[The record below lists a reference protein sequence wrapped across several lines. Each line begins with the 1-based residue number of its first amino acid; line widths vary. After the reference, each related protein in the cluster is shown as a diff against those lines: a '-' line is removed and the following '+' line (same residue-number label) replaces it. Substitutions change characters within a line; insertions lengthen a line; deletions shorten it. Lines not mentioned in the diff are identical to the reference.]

1 MVFGYGLKDIGGCG
15 LFNILEMIGQLLIN
29 SLVVGSIYALMALAM
44 SIIYKASEIPNFG
57 QGEMA
62 MICTYITFVLL
73 HSYSLPFSVA
83 LIGTLIFA
91 FLLGVL
97 FEFIFIR
104 RAKEPNLLGFIIITL
119 GFQMILY
126 GFAGWKWGSD
136 QRTFS
141 LPFSES
147 EVILRNDAFVLTEH
161 NLASIIIAIVIM
173 VCLYLLLQY
182 SKLGL
187 AMKACQQNVKAAKFN
202 GIPTNR
208 ILGISFGFSAIV
220 GAIAGILVAP
230 ISTLD
235 PTMMWD
241 PLLKGF
247 AAAVLGGMK
256 SLPGVVVGGLLLG
269 LIENLFGFYI
279 SLEFKSVVAFAIIIL
294 VLFIKPSGLF
304 EKHYVRKV

>member
-1 MVFGYGLKDIGGCG
+1 
-15 LFNILEMIGQLLIN
+15 MIEQLLIN
-29 SLVVGSIYALMALAM
+29 SLVAGSIYALMALAM
-44 SIIYKASEIPNFG
+44 SIIYKASEIPNFA

-62 MICTYITFVLL
+62 MICTYITFILL
-73 HSYSLPFSVA
+73 NSYGLPFMVS
-83 LIGTLIFA
+83 LGGTLVFA
-91 FLLGVL
+91 FMLGFI
-97 FEFIFIR
+97 FEFLFVR

-119 GFQMILY
+119 GFQMVLY

-147 EVILRNDAFVLTEH
+147 QVVFKTDAFVITEH

-173 VCLYLLLQY
+173 IGLYFLLQHT
-182 SKLGL
+182 KLGL
-187 AMKACQQNVKAAKFN
+187 AMKASQQNVKAARFN

-208 ILGISFGFSAIV
+208 ILGISFGISAIV

-230 ISTLD
+230 IATLD

-247 AAAVLGGMK
+247 AAAVLGGLK
-256 SLPGVVVGGLLLG
+256 SLPGVVIGGLLLG
-269 LIENLFGFYI
+269 LIENLFGYYI

>member
-1 MVFGYGLKDIGGCG
+1 
-15 LFNILEMIGQLLIN
+15 MIAQLIIN
-29 SLVVGSIYALMALAM
+29 SIVAGSIYALMALAM
-44 SIIYKASEIPNFG
+44 SITYKASEIPNFG

-62 MICTYITFVLL
+62 MFSTFITFVLL
-73 HSYSLPFSVA
+73 NSYGLPFSAA
-83 LIGTLIFA
+83 LAGTLIFA
-91 FLLGVL
+91 FLLGFL

-104 RAKEPNLLGFIIITL
+104 RAKEPNLLGFIIMTL
-119 GFQMILY
+119 GFQMVLY
-126 GFAGWKWGSD
+126 GLAGWKWGSD

-147 EVILRNDAFVLTEH
+147 EVIFRTEGFVLTEH
-161 NLASIIIAIVIM
+161 NLASIIIAVLIM
-173 VCLYLLLQY
+173 IGLYVLLQHT
-182 SKLGL
+182 KLGL
-187 AMKACQQNVKAAKFN
+187 AMKASQQNSKAARFN

-208 ILGISFGFSAIV
+208 ILGISFGISSVV
-220 GAIAGILVAP
+220 GAIAGVLVAP
-230 ISTLD
+230 IATLD

-279 SLEFKSVVAFAIIIL
+279 SLEFKSVVAFALIIA
-294 VLFIKPSGLF
+294 VLFVKPSGLF
-304 EKHYVRKV
+304 DKHYVRKV

>member
-1 MVFGYGLKDIGGCG
+1 
-15 LFNILEMIGQLLIN
+15 MIVQLLIN
-29 SLVVGSIYALMALAM
+29 SLVAGSIYALMALAM
-44 SIIYKASEIPNFG
+44 SITYKASEIPNFA

-62 MICTYITFVLL
+62 MVSAYITFV
-73 HSYSLPFSVA
+73 SLNFYGFSFPVA
-83 LIGTLIFA
+83 LAGTIIFA
-91 FLLGVL
+91 FALGFL
-97 FEFIFIR
+97 FEYFFIR
-104 RAKEPNLLGFIIITL
+104 RAKDPNLLGFIIITL
-119 GFQMILY
+119 GFQLVLY

-147 EVILRNDAFVLTEH
+147 EIIFQSDSFVLTEH
-161 NLASIIIAIVIM
+161 NLASIIIAVIIM
-173 VCLYLLLQY
+173 IALFLLLQHT
-182 SKLGL
+182 KLGL
-187 AMKACQQNVKAAKFN
+187 AMKASQQNVKAARFN

-208 ILGISFGFSAIV
+208 ILGISFGISSIV

-269 LIENLFGFYI
+269 LIENLFGYYI
-279 SLEFKSVVAFAIIIL
+279 SLEFKSVVAFAIIII
-294 VLFIKPSGLF
+294 VLFVKPSGLF
-304 EKHYVRKV
+304 DKHYTRKV

>member
-1 MVFGYGLKDIGGCG
+1 
-15 LFNILEMIGQLLIN
+15 MIEQLLIN
-29 SLVVGSIYALMALAM
+29 SLVVGSIYALIALAM
-44 SIIYKASEIPNFG
+44 SIIYKASEIPNFS

-62 MICTYITFVLL
+62 MFSTYITFVLL
-73 HSYSLPFSVA
+73 HTYGFPFAVA
-83 LIGTLIFA
+83 LVGTLIFA
-91 FLLGVL
+91 FLLGFL

-126 GFAGWKWGSD
+126 GLAGWKWGSD
-136 QRTFS
+136 QRTIE

-147 EVILRNDAFVLTEH
+147 AVVFRTDSFVLTEH
-161 NLASIIIAIVIM
+161 NLASIAIAILIM
-173 VCLYLLLQY
+173 IGLYLLLQHTR
-182 SKLGL
+182 LGL
-187 AMKACQQNVKAAKFN
+187 AMKASQQNVKAARFN

-208 ILGISFGFSAIV
+208 ILGISFGISAIV

-230 ISTLD
+230 VSTLD

-241 PLLKGF
+241 PLIKGF

-256 SLPGVVVGGLLLG
+256 SLQGVVIGGLLLG
-269 LIENLFGFYI
+269 LIENLFGFYV
-279 SLEFKSVVAFAIIIL
+279 SVEFKSIVAFAIIML
-294 VLFIKPSGLF
+294 VLFVKPSGLF

>member
-1 MVFGYGLKDIGGCG
+1 
-15 LFNILEMIGQLLIN
+15 MIEQLIIN
-29 SLVVGSIYALMALAM
+29 SIVVGSIYALMALAM
-44 SIIYKASEIPNFG
+44 SIIYKASEIPNFA

-73 HSYSLPFSVA
+73 NSWGLSFTLA
-83 LIGTLIFA
+83 LLGTLIFA
-91 FLLGVL
+91 FILGAL
-97 FEFIFIR
+97 FEFVFVR
-104 RAKEPNLLGFIIITL
+104 RAKEPSLLGFIIITL
-119 GFQMILY
+119 GFQMVLY
-126 GFAGWKWGSD
+126 GLAGWKWGSD

-147 EVILRNDAFVLTEH
+147 EVVMKTDSVVITEH
-161 NLASIIIAIVIM
+161 NLASILIAVLIM
-173 VCLYLLLQY
+173 VGLYILLQHT
-182 SKLGL
+182 KLGL
-187 AMKACQQNVKAAKFN
+187 AMKASQQNVKAARFN

-208 ILGISFGFSAIV
+208 ILGISFGISAMV

-247 AAAVLGGMK
+247 AAAVLGGLR
-256 SLPGVVVGGLLLG
+256 SLPGVVIGGLLLG
-269 LIENLFGFYI
+269 LVENLFGYYI
-279 SLEFKSVVAFAIIIL
+279 SLEFKSVVAFAIIVV

-304 EKHYVRKV
+304 DKHYVRKV

>member
-1 MVFGYGLKDIGGCG
+1 
-15 LFNILEMIGQLLIN
+15 MIAQLIIN
-29 SLVVGSIYALMALAM
+29 SIVAGSIYALMALAM
-44 SIIYKASEIPNFG
+44 SIIYKASEIPNFS

-62 MICTYITFVLL
+62 MVSTYITFILL
-73 HSYSLPFSVA
+73 TAAGLPFLLA
-83 LIGTLIFA
+83 LAGTLAFA
-91 FLLGVL
+91 FILGFL
-97 FEFIFIR
+97 FEFLFIR

-119 GFQMILY
+119 GFQLVLY

-147 EVILRNDAFVLTEH
+147 EVIYRTDSFVLTEH
-161 NLASIIIAIVIM
+161 NLASILIAVAIM
-173 VCLYLLLQY
+173 LGLYLLLQHT
-182 SKLGL
+182 KLGL
-187 AMKACQQNVKAAKFN
+187 AMKASQQNVKAARFN

-208 ILGISFGFSAIV
+208 ILGISFGISAMV
-220 GAIAGILVAP
+220 GAIAGVLVAP

-247 AAAVLGGMK
+247 AAAVLGGLK
-256 SLPGVVVGGLLLG
+256 SLPGVVIGGLLLG

-279 SLEFKSVVAFAIIIL
+279 SLEFKSVVAFAIIIV
-294 VLFIKPSGLF
+294 VLFVKPSGLF
-304 EKHYVRKV
+304 DKHYVRKV

>member
-1 MVFGYGLKDIGGCG
+1 
-15 LFNILEMIGQLLIN
+15 MIEQLIIN
-29 SLVVGSIYALMALAM
+29 SIVIGSIYALMALAM
-44 SIIYKASEIPNFG
+44 SIIYKASEIPNFA

-62 MICTYITFVLL
+62 MISTYITFILL
-73 HSYSLPFSVA
+73 NSWGLSFTFA

-97 FEFIFIR
+97 FEFVFVR
-104 RAKEPNLLGFIIITL
+104 RAKEPSLLGFIIITL
-119 GFQMILY
+119 GFQMMLY
-126 GFAGWKWGSD
+126 GLAGWKWGSD

-147 EVILRNDAFVLTEH
+147 SVVFKTDSLVVTEH
-161 NLASIIIAIVIM
+161 NLASIAIAIIIM
-173 VCLYLLLQY
+173 IGLYILLQHT
-182 SKLGL
+182 KLGL
-187 AMKACQQNVKAAKFN
+187 AMKASQQNVKAAKFN

-208 ILGISFGFSAIV
+208 ILAISCGISAMV

-247 AAAVLGGMK
+247 AAAVLGGLR

-269 LIENLFGFYI
+269 LIENLFGYYV
-279 SLEFKSVVAFAIIIL
+279 SLEFKSVVAFTIIVV

-304 EKHYVRKV
+304 DKHYVRKV

>member
-1 MVFGYGLKDIGGCG
+1 
-15 LFNILEMIGQLLIN
+15 MIAQLLIN
-29 SLVVGSIYALMALAM
+29 ALVVGSIYALMALAM

-62 MICTYITFVLL
+62 MISTYITFLL
-73 HSYSLPFSVA
+73 LETFGWGFLPA
-83 LIGTLIFA
+83 LVGTLGFA
-91 FLLGVL
+91 FLLGVF
-97 FEFIFIR
+97 FEFTFIR
-104 RAKEPNLLGFIIITL
+104 RAKEPTLLGFIIITL

-126 GFAGWKWGSD
+126 GLAGWKWGSD

-147 EVILRNDAFVLTEH
+147 AVIFRTDSVVLTEH
-161 NLASIIIAIVIM
+161 NLASIVIAVVVMIG
-173 VCLYLLLQY
+173 LYLLLQHTR
-182 SKLGL
+182 LGL
-187 AMKACQQNVKAAKFN
+187 AMKASQQNVKAARFN

-208 ILGISFGFSAIV
+208 ILGISFGISSVV
-220 GAIAGILVAP
+220 GAVAGILVAP

-256 SLPGVVVGGLLLG
+256 SLPGVVLGGVLLG
-269 LIENLFGFYI
+269 LIENLFGFYV
-279 SLEFKSVVAFAIIIL
+279 SVEFKSVVAFVIIVL
-294 VLFIKPSGLF
+294 VLFVRPSGLF
-304 EKHYVRKV
+304 EKHYIRKV

>member
-1 MVFGYGLKDIGGCG
+1 
-15 LFNILEMIGQLLIN
+15 MIAQLLIN
-29 SLVVGSIYALMALAM
+29 ALVAGSIYALMALAM
-44 SIIYKASEIPNFG
+44 SIIYKASQIPNFA

-62 MICTYITFVLL
+62 MFSTYITFVLL
-73 HSYSLPFSVA
+73 NAYGLPFFAA
-83 LIGTLIFA
+83 LAGTLLFA
-91 FLLGVL
+91 FILGFL
-97 FEFIFIR
+97 FEFVFIR
-104 RAKEPNLLGFIIITL
+104 RAKTPNLLGFIIITL
-119 GFQMILY
+119 GFQMVLY
-126 GFAGWKWGSD
+126 GLAGWKWGSD

-147 EVILRNDAFVLTEH
+147 AVMIRTDAFVLTEH
-161 NLASIIIAIVIM
+161 NLASIVIAVLVMIG
-173 VCLYLLLQY
+173 LYVLLQHT
-182 SKLGL
+182 KLGL
-187 AMKACQQNVKAAKFN
+187 AMKAGQQNVKAARFN
-202 GIPTNR
+202 GIPVNR
-208 ILGISFGFSAIV
+208 ILGISFGISAVV

-256 SLPGVVVGGLLLG
+256 SLPGVVIGGLLLG

-294 VLFIKPSGLF
+294 VLFVRPSGLF